1 MRKLG
6 IDLGSKRIGLAVSDV
21 LNLTAQPLK
30 YILRSNLS
38 EDINQL
44 KKVITE
50 YNIDEIVVGIPVSL
64 DGSYQASAR
73 QALDYSKNL
82 EKELKIKVSTWD
94 ERLTTVQA
102 ENMLIKADVKRE
114 KRKQIVDKVA
124 ASIILQGY
132 LDSRKRLKAEE

>member
-1 MRKLG
+1 
-6 IDLGSKRIGLAVSDV
+6 LAVSDV